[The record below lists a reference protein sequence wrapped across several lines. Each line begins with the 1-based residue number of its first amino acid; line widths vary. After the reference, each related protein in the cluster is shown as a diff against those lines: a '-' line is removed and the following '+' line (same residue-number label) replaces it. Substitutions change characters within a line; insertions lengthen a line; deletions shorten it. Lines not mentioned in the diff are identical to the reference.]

1 MRHAFRITAAAAAV
15 SVVALAAPASAE
27 LVIYIDISGHVD
39 TFSTA
44 ADSLVLGTF
53 TLDGVTI
60 AGELATATQSSSAGG
75 DLLDNSVLS
84 VINHTGAT
92 RSVEIV
98 VSETGFAGPV
108 DSYEAGGS
116 GTWENNVGRTITFNW
131 YVDSANVQGGIGG
144 ATPGTLVTSFSNTAT
159 SRLEGFTNGT
169 ADGGYIATGPVSMTE
184 EATYTLKPH
193 GELLNRGMVESLTVV
208 PEPSTWAMMVLGFM
222 GLAYAAVRRGRKER
236 SAVAL

>member
-1 MRHAFRITAAAAAV
+1 MYPHSCPSTHRNWLNSVKMRRIARQGV
-15 SVVALAAPASAE
+15 NLFIKS
-27 LVIYIDISGHVD
+27 H
-39 TFSTA
+39 STSNVPGM

-108 DSYEAGGS
+108 DSYEA
-116 GTWENNVGRTITFNW
+116 
-131 YVDSANVQGGIGG
+131 
-144 ATPGTLVTSFSNTAT
+144 
-159 SRLEGFTNGT
+159 
-169 ADGGYIATGPVSMTE
+169 
-184 EATYTLKPH
+184 
-193 GELLNRGMVESLTVV
+193 
-208 PEPSTWAMMVLGFM
+208 
-222 GLAYAAVRRGRKER
+222 AV
-236 SAVAL
+236 